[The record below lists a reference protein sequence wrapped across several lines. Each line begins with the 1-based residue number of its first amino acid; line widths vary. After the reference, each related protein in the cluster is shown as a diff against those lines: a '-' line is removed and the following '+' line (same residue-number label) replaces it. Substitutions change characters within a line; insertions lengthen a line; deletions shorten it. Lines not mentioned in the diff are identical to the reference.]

1 LISKKKCFVLT
12 AALIAFSVFARAED
26 ASGPN
31 TPHHR
36 PADHAISLES
46 ANLSELAALA
56 GDNEY
61 QFVTIDIDGSP
72 YAVADGINNSRCVT
86 GYYEDS
92 NSFWHGFVWH
102 DGSLRTVNHPNA
114 KNTYLYGVNNKDQA
128 IGYFDDGTA
137 YHTVIYSVRTGA
149 WTALPDI
156 PGYSHNEGYGINDEG
171 VAVGNAFSA
180 SNTSVAWI
188 WSPSKHSY
196 SFFVV
201 PQAAQYT
208 TSPSCLNDRDQ
219 VVGYFADANGTYHG
233 FLKEY
238 GAYAIIDVPGA
249 TNSYPDGI
257 NNRGVIQGQ
266 IFDSQGF
273 ADGFTGTSGGVFTI
287 VNYPGPEMTAIVGI
301 NDRGDLAG
309 SYWPTFNGPFKA
321 FVAFP
326 SK

>member
-1 LISKKKCFVLT
+1 M
-12 AALIAFSVFARAED
+12 
-26 ASGPN
+26 
-31 TPHHR
+31 
-36 PADHAISLES
+36 
-46 ANLSELAALA
+46 
-56 GDNEY
+56 
-61 QFVTIDIDGSP
+61 
-72 YAVADGINNSRCVT
+72 
-86 GYYEDS
+86 
-92 NSFWHGFVWH
+92 
-102 DGSLRTVNHPNA
+102 
-114 KNTYLYGVNNKDQA
+114 
-128 IGYFDDGTA
+128 
-137 YHTVIYSVRTGA
+137 
-149 WTALPDI
+149 
-156 PGYSHNEGYGINDEG
+156 
-171 VAVGNAFSA
+171 
-180 SNTSVAWI
+180 
-188 WSPSKHSY
+188 
-196 SFFVV
+196 
-201 PQAAQYT
+201 
-208 TSPSCLNDRDQ
+208 
-219 VVGYFADANGTYHG
+219 VGYFADANGTYHG